1 MPCTCFISC
10 VVAAVPNSWLI
21 ASVIAK
27 SNLLIITFQL
37 SPQCSLISSEHSI
50 VAFQKSIALKKKKK
64 AYFHIMS
71 TSEDYIMFSMAIIKN
86 NEVSLLLI

>member
-37 SPQCSLISSEHSI
+37 SPQCSLISSEHSV
-50 VAFQKSIALKKKKK
+50 VAFQKSIALKKKR

-71 TSEDYIMFSMAIIKN
+71 TSEDYFMFSMAIIKN

>member
-1 MPCTCFISC
+1 M
-10 VVAAVPNSWLI
+10 VAAVPNSWLI

-64 AYFHIMS
+64 KAYFHIMS